1 RSEAMEHLLDHMIR
15 TNAKNAVANF
25 SRQVSVS
32 QMPGKAHELVRILVP
47 DFDNRLRSGLHHEQS
62 PILKLQGIP
71 VGHGNRFRQIEKHI
85 LALIRNESDAAAM
98 ALVEIEGKSA
108 RRMFRGPMS
117 GAPMN

>member
-1 RSEAMEHLLDHMIR
+1 MEHLLDHMIR

-25 SRQVSVS
+25 GRQVPVS

-71 VGHGNRFRQIEKHI
+71 VGHGNRFRQIEKHL

-98 ALVEIEGKSA
+98 ALVETEGESA